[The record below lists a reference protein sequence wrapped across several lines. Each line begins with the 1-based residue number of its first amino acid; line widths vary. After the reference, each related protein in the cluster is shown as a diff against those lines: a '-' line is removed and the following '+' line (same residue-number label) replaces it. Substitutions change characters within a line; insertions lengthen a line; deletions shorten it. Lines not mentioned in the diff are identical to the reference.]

1 NNCVRT
7 FEKITVQRGGSVIIP
22 CLYEQKYKD
31 HVKYWCKGSM
41 YTFCRTMVR
50 SDSPQSKGVQS
61 VWAESSFT
69 AERGGSVT
77 IPCHYDQKYKH
88 HVKYWCKGYHWSTC
102 TIMVRSDS
110 RQSKGDVSIND
121 DPDQLVFTVTMRNL
135 QDKDSG
141 TYWCAVEI
149 NGGSDDA
156 VILPLIVRTE
166 ERETRKRGID
176 VSFTATLPTDHEE
189 EVSYS
194 TVVHK
199 KLMEEKKINKSS
211 THRADELIYSS
222 VIKKKQ
228 SSEDPDGGKN
238 EDGNWCSY
246 YIG

>member
-1 NNCVRT
+1 CSQHPMC
-7 FEKITVQRGGSVIIP
+7 E
-22 CLYEQKYKD
+22 
-31 HVKYWCKGSM
+31 W
-41 YTFCRTMVR
+41 
-50 SDSPQSKGVQS
+50 QSSAVGWGEVCIFYL
-61 VWAESSFT
+61 SFT

-156 VILPLIVRTE
+156 VILPLIVRTGKLKFVPDVVFIVSE
-166 ERETRKRGID
+166 EISVLAG
-176 VSFTATLPTDHEE
+176 
-189 EVSYS
+189 
-194 TVVHK
+194 K
-199 KLMEEKKINKSS
+199 KLKRSI
-211 THRADELIYSS
+211 D
-222 VIKKKQ
+222 
-228 SSEDPDGGKN
+228 SEI
-238 EDGNWCSY
+238 CSY
-246 YIG
+246 DSKMKLKLNRVKKRKVSWHISCLLVTLLFMMFLPVKLNRKQHSHFSVTAIYKGCKGSCVYIYIYFFFSNKNREQREIHMLGE

>member
-1 NNCVRT
+1 MCEWQSSAVGWGEVCI
-7 FEKITVQRGGSVIIP
+7 FYLCLCGFSGSALLRVLKAYYIVYI
-22 CLYEQKYKD
+22 LF
-31 HVKYWCKGSM
+31 
-41 YTFCRTMVR
+41 TT
-50 SDSPQSKGVQS
+50 GVQS

-149 NGGSDDA
+149 NGGSDDLKFVPDVVFIVSEEISGSSKVTAFTDA
-156 VILPLIVRTE
+156 VISSTLLVSLVTLGVLLI
-166 ERETRKRGID
+166 
-176 VSFTATLPTDHEE
+176 LL
-189 EVSYS
+189 
-194 TVVHK
+194 TVVMVTCI
-199 KLMEEKKINKSS
+199 LQNRQSKISAFCGEITAQWMKRS
-211 THRADELIYSS
+211 
-222 VIKKKQ
+222 
-228 SSEDPDGGKN
+228 
-238 EDGNWCSY
+238 
-246 YIG
+246 